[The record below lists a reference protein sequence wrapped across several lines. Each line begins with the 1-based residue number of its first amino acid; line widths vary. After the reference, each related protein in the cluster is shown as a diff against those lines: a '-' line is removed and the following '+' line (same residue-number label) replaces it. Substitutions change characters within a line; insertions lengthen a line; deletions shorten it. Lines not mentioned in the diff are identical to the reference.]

1 MHSSQ
6 ELKMRCSAC
15 KSTSSNASES
25 ELGVACL
32 FSLQEAHTSRSSSPS
47 LHAHDLLAC
56 EPPSQ
61 PPQQAQTGVLCAE
74 VQCPSFAS
82 AHASPP
88 CLRFYLLH
96 KRLFHLNHHKGTPS
110 FRMERNCGV
119 YLNIIKRS
127 IRICRLQKASR

>member
-1 MHSSQ
+1 
-6 ELKMRCSAC
+6 MRCSAC
-15 KSTSSNASES
+15 KSTSSNVSEC
-25 ELGVACL
+25 EPCAACL
-32 FSLQEAHTSRSSSPS
+32 FSLQEAHICRSSSPS

-96 KRLFHLNHHKGTPS
+96 KRLFHLNHQQGDAIRKDGEGFLNTL
-110 FRMERNCGV
+110 NNIKICG
-119 YLNIIKRS
+119 
-127 IRICRLQKASR
+127 LQKALQ